1 MGTMLYYNRLVAL
14 VFVGLL
20 GAGFIYFLLTH
31 HQRERAAD

>member
-20 GAGFIYFLLTH
+20 GAGFIYFLFTR
-31 HQRERAAD
+31 HQRERTAD